1 MRNTDATETS
11 SDRAYATVKELIVSG
26 ELPGGEL
33 ISEGQIAERTGTS
46 RTPVRE
52 AFLRLAAEGWMRLY
66 PKRGALVVPVAPDEA
81 THLVAARRLVETGSL
96 EAFAQD
102 PGSRTSAAAQMRES
116 LDRQRVLAE
125 AGDSLGFAAEDA
137 DFHTI
142 VVTHGDNPLLSTF
155 YSGLRD
161 RQRRMTAN
169 SVARNPDV
177 LASIIDDHTRLTALV
192 EQGDV
197 AAYDDT
203 LSLHMAATHALP
215 RASRPASGLP
225 DGIR

>member
-1 MRNTDATETS
+1 M
-11 SDRAYATVKELIVSG
+11 SG

-33 ISEGQIAERTGTS
+33 ISEGQIAARTGTS

-66 PKRGALVVPVAPDEA
+66 PKRGALIVPVAPDEA
-81 THLVAARRLVETGSL
+81 QHLVDARRLVETGSL
-96 EAFAQD
+96 DAFAAD
-102 PGSRTSAAAQMRES
+102 DRARTSATALMRES
-116 LDRQRVLAE
+116 LDRQRALAA
-125 AGDSLGFAAEDA
+125 AGDALGFAAEDA

-161 RQRRMTAN
+161 RQRRMTAT
-169 SVARNPDV
+169 SVARSADV
-177 LASIIDDHTRLTALV
+177 SQSIIDDHARLTDLV

-197 AAYDDT
+197 AGYDAALVD
-203 LSLHMAATHALP
+203 HMAATHGLP
-215 RASRPASGLP
+215 RSGPRSRK
-225 DGIR
+225 

>member
-33 ISEGQIAERTGTS
+33 ISEGQMAARTGTS

-81 THLVAARRLVETGSL
+81 THLVEARRLVETGSFQ
-96 EAFAQD
+96 AFASNIAARRD
-102 PGSRTSAAAQMRES
+102 AAALMRAS
-116 LDRQRVLAE
+116 LERQRSLAA
-125 AGDSLGFAAEDA
+125 AGDSRAFAAEDA
-137 DFHTI
+137 DFHAI

-161 RQRRMTAN
+161 RQRRMTAH

-177 LASIIDDHTRLTALV
+177 LASIIDDHARLTDLV

-197 AAYDDT
+197 AAYDT
-203 LSLHMAATHALP
+203 AVARHMAAVHSLP
-215 RASRPASGLP
+215 RGR
-225 DGIR
+225 